1 VATRD
6 PQAEVFLERWPEL
19 TPIALKARALIF
31 DVMPDGIE
39 QVKTGWSVIQY
50 GPTGKM
56 RDVSVVLQPQRAWV
70 NLGLAD
76 GATLP
81 DPAGLLEGTGKGIR
95 HVKLR
100 RPEDVENPAVRAL
113 VAAQVGASAS

>member
-1 VATRD
+1 VPTRD
-6 PQAEVFLERWPEL
+6 PQAEAFLSRWPEL
-19 TPIALKARALIF
+19 KPIALKARDVIF
-31 DVMPDGIE
+31 DVMPDAIE
-39 QVKTGWSVIQY
+39 QVKPGWSVIQY

-56 RDVSVVLQPQRAWV
+56 RDVAIVLQPQRAWV

-76 GATLP
+76 GAALP

-100 RPEDVENPAVRAL
+100 KPDDVDNPAVRAL
-113 VAAQVGASAS
+113 LAAQVGATA